1 MTKLNQLNC
10 DLASYQQKQQNDQ
23 RDPIDIYSMGDLVL
37 ISINVDEELLET
49 EDCANRVESP
59 WNEAVI
65 YDDRLVVLPVGVDED

>member
-49 EDCANRVESP
+49 EDGANRVESP

>member
-1 MTKLNQLNC
+1 
-10 DLASYQQKQQNDQ
+10 
-23 RDPIDIYSMGDLVL
+23 MGDLVL